1 MLPGSAAPARP
12 DPLHRWP
19 VCVGPEERD
28 TMNPD
33 PREHPHPDDVA
44 AWRRAHVPLYNANPL
59 KLGIFGT
66 NCSNGCTITHAET
79 TFVPTYEHNVKIA
92 KLADELGFEMLV
104 PVGRWKHFGGT
115 TQFNANNMEVFTW
128 ATALACN
135 TQRIMTFAT
144 SHVPTV
150 HPLFAAKQAAT
161 IDNISHGRFGLN
173 VVCGWFRPEI
183 EMFGVEQLAHD
194 VRYGMAEEWLTVM
207 KRAWTEQDFDHE
219 GRYYRVKGGFLLP
232 KPVQQPY
239 PVLINAGNS
248 EEGRDFSARNVDF
261 NFVTMATKDQA
272 SGMVADIRQRARGY
286 GRTCGV
292 MSYGLVCC
300 RDTEAEARALYDRIV
315 AGGDWEAVHNIMN
328 LLGIESSS
336 FNEQIRHFGERFI
349 AGWGGYPLVGTPEQV
364 VAMMVELHGLG
375 IEGFILSWLDYYEE
389 LKYFGEKVLP
399 LMKQAGLR
407 V

>member
-1 MLPGSAAPARP
+1 MSPF
-12 DPLHRWP
+12 
-19 VCVGPEERD
+19 
-28 TMNPD
+28 
-33 PREHPHPDDVA
+33 PRERLHPDDLA
-44 AWRRAHVPLYNANPL
+44 AWRRAHVPVYNENPL

-79 TFVPTYEHNVKIA
+79 SFVPTYEHNVQIA
-92 KLADELGFEMLV
+92 QLADALGFEMMV
-104 PVGRWKHFGGT
+104 PVGRWKHFGGS
-115 TQFNANNMEVFTW
+115 TQFNANNMEVYTW

-183 EMFGVEQLAHD
+183 EMFGVEQLAHE
-194 VRYGMAEEWLTVM
+194 VRYGMAEEWLNVM

-219 GRYYRVKGGFLLP
+219 GRYYRIKGGFLLP
-232 KPVQQPY
+232 KPVQQPH

-272 SGMVADIRQRARGY
+272 SDLVQDIKQRARGY
-286 GRTCGV
+286 GRECGV

-315 AGGDWEAVHNIMN
+315 AEGDWDAVHNIMN

-336 FNEQIRHFGERFI
+336 FNEQIKHFGERFI

-364 VAMMVELHGLG
+364 VDMMLELHRLG

-389 LKYFGEKVLP
+389 LKYFGEKALP

>member
-1 MLPGSAAPARP
+1 
-12 DPLHRWP
+12 
-19 VCVGPEERD
+19 
-28 TMNPD
+28 MNPEPQD
-33 PREHPHPDDVA
+33 PMHPDDFA
-44 AWRRAHVPLYNANPL
+44 AWRRAHVPVYNGNRL
-59 KLGIFGT
+59 KLGIFGM

-79 TFVPTYEHNVKIA
+79 SFVPTYEHNVKIA

-135 TQRIMTFAT
+135 TQHIMTFAT

-161 IDNISHGRFGLN
+161 IDNISNGRFGLN
-173 VVCGWFRPEI
+173 IVCGWFRPEI
-183 EMFGVEQLAHD
+183 EMFGIEQLPHEE
-194 VRYGMAEEWLTVM
+194 RYGMADEWLTVI
-207 KRAWTEQDFDHE
+207 KRAWSEQDFDHE
-219 GRYYRVKGGFLLP
+219 GRHYRVKGGFLLP
-232 KPVQQPY
+232 KPVQQPR

-261 NFVTMATKDQA
+261 NFVTIATRDQA
-272 SGMVADIRQRARGY
+272 TGMVQDIRQRAQAY
-286 GRTCGV
+286 GRECGV

-300 RDTEAEARALYDRIV
+300 RDTAEEARALYDSIV
-315 AGGDWEAVHNIMN
+315 AQGDWDAVHNIMN
-328 LLGIESSS
+328 LLGMESSS
-336 FNEQIRHFGERFI
+336 FNEQIKHFGERFI

-364 VAMMVELHGLG
+364 VEMMIELRDLG